1 MNEDSDTRKW
11 ILKQGEYRRLYSS
24 LLQKH
29 RGALQASTNEATSE
43 NKSNDPFA
51 EESMVLTNIFR
62 TEALNIALGMGAAV
76 VTLGSLRFVQS
87 KHAISTVFGNSK
99 AAAMK
104 EAEAEGKRMGTD
116 TFQKTFGKNKN
127 VEAKSH
133 PR

>member
-1 MNEDSDTRKW
+1 MNEDSETRKW

-29 RGALQASTNEATSE
+29 RGALQAKTDEATS
-43 NKSNDPFA
+43 NGTDPFA
-51 EESMVLTNIFR
+51 EESMVLSSIFR

-76 VTLGSLRFVQS
+76 VALGSLRFIQS

-116 TFQKTFGKNKN
+116 TFQKTFGT
-127 VEAKSH
+127 
-133 PR
+133 